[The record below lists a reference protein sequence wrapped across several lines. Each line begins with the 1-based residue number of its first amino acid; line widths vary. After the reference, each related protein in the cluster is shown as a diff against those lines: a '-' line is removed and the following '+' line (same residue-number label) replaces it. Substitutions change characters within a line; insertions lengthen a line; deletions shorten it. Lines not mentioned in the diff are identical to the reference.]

1 MNPSGGVSAAC
12 TRIVEANNSSAEN
25 SSKIF
30 FIELDLSIE
39 KIRIYQATK
48 IRKITNIKTIIFVFF
63 VFV

>member
-39 KIRIYQATK
+39 KIRIYQAAK